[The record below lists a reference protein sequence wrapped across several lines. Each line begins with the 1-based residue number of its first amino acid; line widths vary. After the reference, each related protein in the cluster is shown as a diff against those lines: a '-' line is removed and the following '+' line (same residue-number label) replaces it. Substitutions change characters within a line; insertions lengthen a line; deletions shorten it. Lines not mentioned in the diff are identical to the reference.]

1 MYVFGCCTRVGELRF
16 SCLDW
21 GCKSCRVT
29 SWKGI
34 NHLLRISCVLGELL
48 CVLFDSLVNI
58 GIKYVAKMISSK
70 RSGSLI
76 GVTRVQQNRWWERFR
91 SPLWVHDVSSFLGA
105 FFAFATRLSH
115 EYGTRWTGMFSYT
128 SDIWACYYMFS
139 LGAFIS
145 TWIAGTAMFQHVMD
159 HDLGDAWRCSELILG
174 GNMFRSGKEMKELLI
189 QGEFIGIVLNVTFF
203 FFCFCLLN
211 FWLLF
216 FSAYETL

>member
-105 FFAFATRLSH
+105 FLHLPQDYRMNM
-115 EYGTRWTGMFSYT
+115 EQ
-128 SDIWACYYMFS
+128 DE
-139 LGAFIS
+139 LGCFHTHPTYEHVITCFLLVHLYPRELQARRCS
-145 TWIAGTAMFQHVMD
+145 SMSWIMILEM
-159 HDLGDAWRCSELILG
+159 LGDAVSW
-174 GNMFRSGKEMKELLI
+174 
-189 QGEFIGIVLNVTFF
+189 
-203 FFCFCLLN
+203 
-211 FWLLF
+211 
-216 FSAYETL
+216 Y